1 MTAWFLLVCS
11 VLGVV
16 LGQFFYK
23 RYSLTRE
30 RLWLVVGLGL
40 FCLAVPCNM
49 IAARDLGI
57 GKVYVGQSLSYVLA
71 PVLGMVFFAE
81 PVARAH
87 WKYFVLIMLGIL
99 IYAY

>member
-1 MTAWFLLVCS
+1 MLSWILLLMS

-16 LGQFFYK
+16 LGQFYYK
-23 RYSLTRE
+23 RYGLTKN
-30 RLWLVVGLGL
+30 RLWLIIGLGL

-57 GKVYVGQSLSYVLA
+57 GKVYVGQSLSYILA
-71 PVLGMVFFAE
+71 PVLGMMFYDE

-87 WKYFVLIMLGIL
+87 WKFFALIMVGIIVYTL
-99 IYAY
+99 

>member
-1 MTAWFLLVCS
+1 MLAWILLLMG

-16 LGQFFYK
+16 LGQFYYK
-23 RYSLTRE
+23 RYGQTKN
-30 RLWLVVGLGL
+30 RLWLIIGVGL
-40 FCLAVPCNM
+40 FCLAVPCSM

-57 GKVYVGQSLSYVLA
+57 GKVYVGHSLSYILA
-71 PVLGMVFFAE
+71 PVLGMMFYDE

-87 WKYFVLIMLGIL
+87 WKYFVLIMIGIL

>member
-1 MTAWFLLVCS
+1 MLSWFVLIIS
-11 VLGVV
+11 VLSVV
-16 LGQFFYK
+16 LGQFYYK
-23 RYSLTRE
+23 RYSMTKN
-30 RLWLVVGLGL
+30 RLWLVLGLGL

-57 GKVYVGQSLSYVLA
+57 GKVYVGQSLSYILA
-71 PVLGMVFFAE
+71 PVLGMAFFAE

-87 WKYFVLIMLGIL
+87 WKYFVLIMIGIL

>member
-1 MTAWFLLVCS
+1 MAWFFLVCS

-23 RYSLTRE
+23 RYSMTQNRF
-30 RLWLVVGLGL
+30 WLIVGLGL

-71 PVLGMVFFAE
+71 PVLGMLFFAE

-87 WKYFVLIMLGIL
+87 WKYFALIMGGIL